1 VKASDFPLD
10 AKRVHSINYNAQ
22 AERTAAMMVTTRTPL
37 RVSLFGGGTDYPAY
51 FEEHPGAVIGLAID
65 KYIYISAVELTAW
78 QDYNY
83 RLAYSKLEMVKTIEE
98 IEHPLVRA
106 VLADREVKARLDI
119 NVISDLPASSG
130 LGSSSAF
137 SVGFVNLVT
146 QMFGRPMAK
155 MELARAAM
163 DVEQRLLQENVGV
176 QDQLHTAFGGIN
188 RFDFHGRRM
197 SVSPVNM
204 SGSAMEALDRC
215 LVLVHTGRQ
224 RRATHVAADK
234 IAGIKSGKST
244 SNLDAL
250 YKMVGE
256 CMDMLESAK
265 GDAFVPHLGEMLDES
280 WKIKRQ
286 LSDRVSDESID
297 ELYARGM
304 AAGAQGGKLCGAG
317 GGGFILMVV
326 DPDRIDAF
334 TAEMAPNPVIRIGVD
349 SQGSSLLHSPER
361 PKGLF
366 QRRPVAA

>member
-1 VKASDFPLD
+1 
-10 AKRVHSINYNAQ
+10 
-22 AERTAAMMVTTRTPL
+22 MMVTTRTPL

-51 FEEHPGAVIGLAID
+51 FESHPGAVIGVAID

-83 RLAYSKLEMVKTIEE
+83 RLAYSKLEMTKTIEE

-106 VLADREVKARLDI
+106 VLADRGVEARLDI

-137 SVGFVNLVT
+137 SVGFVNLIT
-146 QMFGRPMAK
+146 QMFGRPMTK

-163 DVEQRLLQENVGV
+163 DVEQRLLRENVGV

-188 RFDFHGRRM
+188 RFDFHGKRL
-197 SVSPVNM
+197 SVSPVDM
-204 SGSAMEALDRC
+204 SVAAMDALDSC
-215 LVLVHTGRQ
+215 MVLVHTGRQ

-234 IAGIKSGKST
+234 IAQIKSGAST
-244 SNLDAL
+244 GNLEAL

-265 GDAFVPHLGEMLDES
+265 GDSFVRELGRMLDES

-286 LSDRVSDESID
+286 LSERVSDESID

-304 AAGAQGGKLCGAG
+304 AAGAHGGKLCGAG
-317 GGGFILMVV
+317 GGGFILMIV
-326 DPDRIDAF
+326 DPDRIDDF
-334 TAEMAPNPVIRIGVD
+334 INRMAPNPVIRIGVD
-349 SQGSSLLHSPER
+349 SQGSSLLHSGER
-361 PKGLF
+361 PNGVE
-366 QRRPVAA
+366 RRRSVAA